1 MSCFEKFKERLLSKE
16 KFDSSLTDK
25 KISDKEYEHADK
37 VWDRFEMKTMKD
49 YHSLYLKWD
58 VLLLANVFEKFR
70 NSSLKSYGLCPS
82 HYLSAP
88 VWSLDAM
95 LSMTEVELELV
106 SDADMYLFFEQDMRG
121 AVFYISRKYSKTSK
135 I

>member
-1 MSCFEKFKERLLSKE
+1 MFKERLLSKE

-25 KISDKEYEHADK
+25 KISGKEYEHVDK

-82 HYLSAP
+82 H
-88 VWSLDAM
+88 
-95 LSMTEVELELV
+95 
-106 SDADMYLFFEQDMRG
+106 
-121 AVFYISRKYSKTSK
+121 
-135 I
+135 